1 MKVLHQDPTP
11 NPDAM
16 KFVLERQVLS
26 AGSRSWRV
34 GETSDMPLAN
44 ALLAIEGVVSLFF
57 VSNVV
62 TLTKD
67 PYVDWETVGAQAMQA
82 IEAAEASDV
91 PEVSPR
97 PAVSAISSPKAD
109 DPDESAYQ
117 ADPDFF
123 NKPESLQFEY
133 VNDVLDRF
141 VRPGLAADGGGL
153 VLVELLGRVARIAYE
168 GACGSCPSAASGTL
182 SFIEYV
188 FRSRIHPDLI
198 AELV

>member
-16 KFVLERQVLS
+16 KFVLEQQILS
-26 AGSRSWRV
+26 TGSRSWRA
-34 GETSDMPLAN
+34 GETPDLPLATS
-44 ALLAIEGVVSLFF
+44 LLAIEGVLSLFF
-57 VSNVV
+57 VSNVI

-67 PYVDWETVGAQAMQA
+67 PYAEWPAVAAQAVQV
-82 IEAAEASDV
+82 IDAAEDSVVA
-91 PEVSPR
+91 PR
-97 PAVSAISSPKAD
+97 PAAPRPTPAVSHD
-109 DPDESAYQ
+109 YFDESTYK

-123 NKPESLQFEY
+123 TKPESLQFEY
-133 VNDVLDRF
+133 VNDVLDQF

-188 FRSRIHPDLI
+188 FRSRIHPDLV